1 MPALE
6 ELTARWERL
15 TITVVKKSLI
25 KERSK

>member
-15 TITVVKKSLI
+15 TITEVKKSLI